1 MSCLLFWC
9 CGGRTSDSDME
20 NEANAGEVKKDGG
33 KIKRKNMWRTRK
45 MKGLQKKAKTKD
57 VERAEESQ
65 ARQQPAAGEKQ
76 SDAPHVPAGLGS
88 GSLDPLSSVMLENIS
103 SPLHDDLQIEAE
115 AEYEALKPLMCPA
128 PDEKDADS
136 NQPLENERLEKAA
149 AEAEAEAIQELMN
162 IHLDETE
169 ETVEKHLGD
178 ETTEPTLTEAEVEAV
193 KDLMLLFIDKI
204 EADLLG
210 REVMNVIDTEPEAP
224 TLTMQTYLD
233 EVDTPNDHPLVEEEI
248 FEVLDTDD
256 YLETETENLGDEMT
270 EPTLTEAEVEAVKD
284 PMLLF
289 IDKIE
294 ADLLGCE
301 VMNVIDPEPEAPTLT
316 MQTFLDE
323 VDTPNDHPL
332 LEEEIFEVLDT
343 DDHLETETENLAGD
357 EMTEAILTEAEVEAV
372 KRLMLLYIDKIE
384 AESLGYD
391 VMSAA
396 DEVETHNM
404 QTHLDETDPSN
415 DQALDVERKSDDEA
429 DWSTI
434 KGLMADLP
442 HGVQRTVD
450 QSLGNAVEMTVDP
463 ETIKSGADIVDHL
476 EGNINQTAEIGTLK
490 TDTPEN
496 ETKKDKQKKKTRRGT
511 RGKGR
516 KINYKKA
523 QQKEK
528 VI

>member
-9 CGGRTSDSDME
+9 CGGRTSDSDTE

-45 MKGLQKKAKTKD
+45 MKGLQKKSKTKD

-115 AEYEALKPLMCPA
+115 AEYEAIKPLMCPA
-128 PDEKDADS
+128 LDEKDADS
-136 NQPLENERLEKAA
+136 NQP
-149 AEAEAEAIQELMN
+149 
-162 IHLDETE
+162 
-169 ETVEKHLGD
+169 LGD

-210 REVMNVIDTEPEAP
+210 REVMNVID
-224 TLTMQTYLD
+224 
-233 EVDTPNDHPLVEEEI
+233 
-248 FEVLDTDD
+248 
-256 YLETETENLGDEMT
+256 
-270 EPTLTEAEVEAVKD
+270 
-284 PMLLF
+284 
-289 IDKIE
+289 
-294 ADLLGCE
+294 
-301 VMNVIDPEPEAPTLT
+301 PEPEAPTLM

-323 VDTPNDHPL
+323 VNTPNDHPL
-332 LEEEIFEVLDT
+332 EEEMFELLDT
-343 DDHLETETENLAGD
+343 DDHLETETENLGD
-357 EMTEAILTEAEVEAV
+357 DMTEPTLTEAEVEAV

-463 ETIKSGADIVDHL
+463 EAIKSWADIVDHT

-490 TDTPEN
+490 TDFPEN

-528 VI
+528 VM

>member
-9 CGGRTSDSDME
+9 CGGRTSDSDTE

-45 MKGLQKKAKTKD
+45 MKGLQKKSKTKD

-76 SDAPHVPAGLGS
+76 SDAPHIPAGLGS

-115 AEYEALKPLMCPA
+115 AEYEAIKPLMCPA

-136 NQPLENERLEKAA
+136 NQHLENERLEKAAAEAEAEAIQELMNIHLDETEETVEKHLGDETTEPTLTEAEYEAIKPLMCPAPDEKDADSNQHLENERLEKAA

-224 TLTMQTYLD
+224 TLTMQTFLD
-233 EVDTPNDHPLVEEEI
+233 EVNTSNDHPLEEEM
-248 FEVLDTDD
+248 FEL
-256 YLETETENLGDEMT
+256 
-270 EPTLTEAEVEAVKD
+270 
-284 PMLLF
+284 
-289 IDKIE
+289 
-294 ADLLGCE
+294 
-301 VMNVIDPEPEAPTLT
+301 
-316 MQTFLDE
+316 
-323 VDTPNDHPL
+323 
-332 LEEEIFEVLDT
+332 LDT
-343 DDHLETETENLAGD
+343 DDHLETETENLGD

-434 KGLMADLP
+434 KGLMADLL
-442 HGVQRTVD
+442 HGVQRPVD

-463 ETIKSGADIVDHL
+463 EAIKSWADIVDHT

-490 TDTPEN
+490 TDFPEN

-528 VI
+528 VM